1 MCLLRPM
8 VVSHPDDFS
17 QPARTWWLLVMR
29 GVAAVTF
36 GVLSL
41 LWPGLTLLVMA
52 LLWGAYVLVDGL
64 LSLLHA
70 FKLRGRGLSVALWAL
85 VGVLGVSAGVLAFIW
100 PGLTAFVLL
109 TLIAAWAIV
118 VGALQLAAA
127 WRLRRQIRGEW
138 LLALSGALS
147 LGFGALLVLQ
157 PQTGA
162 VAVVVLVAGYAIAF
176 GVLLMALGWRL
187 RGTQLRRPRRAAAA

>member
-1 MCLLRPM
+1 M

-29 GVAAVTF
+29 GIAAITF

-70 FKLRGRGLSVALWAL
+70 FKLRGRGLSVALWSL

-147 LGFGALLVLQ
+147 LAFGALLVLQ

>member
-1 MCLLRPM
+1 M

-29 GVAAVTF
+29 GIAAITF
-36 GVLSL
+36 GVLAL

-85 VGVLGVSAGVLAFIW
+85 VGVLGVAAGVLAFIW

-118 VGALQLAAA
+118 VGALQLVAA

-147 LGFGALLVLQ
+147 LVFGALLVLQ

-176 GVLLMALGWRL
+176 GVVLMALGWRL
-187 RGTQLRRPRRAAAA
+187 RGTQLGRPRRAAA

>member
-1 MCLLRPM
+1 M

-29 GVAAVTF
+29 GIAAITF
-36 GVLSL
+36 GVLAL

-70 FKLRGRGLSVALWAL
+70 FKLRGRGLSVALWSL
-85 VGVLGVSAGVLAFIW
+85 VGVLGVAAGVLAFIW

-118 VGALQLAAA
+118 VGALQLVAA

-147 LGFGALLVLQ
+147 LVFGALLVLQ

-176 GVLLMALGWRL
+176 GVVLMALGWRL
-187 RGTQLRRPRRAAAA
+187 RGTQLRRPRRATA

>member
-1 MCLLRPM
+1 M

-29 GVAAVTF
+29 GLAAVTF

-147 LGFGALLVLQ
+147 LVFGALLVLQ

>member
-1 MCLLRPM
+1 M

-29 GVAAVTF
+29 GLAAVTF

>member
-1 MCLLRPM
+1 M

-29 GVAAVTF
+29 GIAAITF
-36 GVLSL
+36 GVLAL

-70 FKLRGRGLSVALWAL
+70 FKLRGRGLSVALWSL
-85 VGVLGVSAGVLAFIW
+85 VGVLGVAAGVLAFIW

-118 VGALQLAAA
+118 VGALQLVAA

-147 LGFGALLVLQ
+147 LVFGALLVLQ

-162 VAVVVLVAGYAIAF
+162 VAVVMLVAGYAIAF
-176 GVLLMALGWRL
+176 GVVLMALGWRL
-187 RGTQLRRPRRAAAA
+187 RGTQLRRPRRAAA

>member
-1 MCLLRPM
+1 M

-29 GVAAVTF
+29 GMAAITF
-36 GVLSL
+36 GVLAL

-70 FKLRGRGLSVALWAL
+70 FKLRGRGLSVALWSL
-85 VGVLGVSAGVLAFIW
+85 VGVLGVAAGVLAFIW

-118 VGALQLAAA
+118 VGALQLVAA

-147 LGFGALLVLQ
+147 LVFGALLVLQ

-162 VAVVVLVAGYAIAF
+162 VAVVMLVAGYAIAF
-176 GVLLMALGWRL
+176 GVVLMALGWRL
-187 RGTQLRRPRRAAAA
+187 RGTQLRRPRRATA

>member
-1 MCLLRPM
+1 M

-29 GVAAVTF
+29 GIAAITF
-36 GVLSL
+36 GVLAL

-70 FKLRGRGLSVALWAL
+70 FKLRGRGLSVALWSL
-85 VGVLGVSAGVLAFIW
+85 VGVLGVAAGVLAFIW

-118 VGALQLAAA
+118 VGALQLVAA

-147 LGFGALLVLQ
+147 LVFGALLVLQ

-162 VAVVVLVAGYAIAF
+162 VAVVMLVAGYAIAF
-176 GVLLMALGWRL
+176 GVVLMALGWRL
-187 RGTQLRRPRRAAAA
+187 RGTQLLRPRRAAA

>member
-1 MCLLRPM
+1 M

-29 GVAAVTF
+29 GIAAITF

-85 VGVLGVSAGVLAFIW
+85 VGVLGVTAGVLAFIW

-109 TLIAAWAIV
+109 SLIAAWAIV

-147 LGFGALLVLQ
+147 VGFGALLVLQ

-176 GVLLMALGWRL
+176 GVVLMALGWRL
-187 RGTQLRRPRRAAAA
+187 RGTQLRRPRRAAA

>member
-1 MCLLRPM
+1 M

-29 GVAAVTF
+29 GIAAITF
-36 GVLSL
+36 GVLAL

-70 FKLRGRGLSVALWAL
+70 FKLRGRGLSVALWSL
-85 VGVLGVSAGVLAFIW
+85 VGVLGVAAGVLAFIW

-118 VGALQLAAA
+118 VGALQLVAA

-147 LGFGALLVLQ
+147 LVFGALLVLQ

-176 GVLLMALGWRL
+176 GVVLMALGWRL
-187 RGTQLRRPRRAAAA
+187 RGTQLRRPRRAAA

>member
-1 MCLLRPM
+1 M

-29 GVAAVTF
+29 GLAAVTF

-127 WRLRRQIRGEW
+127 WRLRRQVRGEW

-147 LGFGALLVLQ
+147 LAFGALLVLQ

>member
-1 MCLLRPM
+1 M